1 MAFFGLAGPIRT
13 NLDHSSSAR
22 KRSFFPTLFISLT
35 RSMRSYFLFLSILLA
50 AGAAALTT
58 GCGQTRGD
66 DAARS
71 DRLSVVATTSILT
84 DLAAQIGGEHVSAT
98 GLMGPGVDPHLYKAS
113 AGDVTRLSEADVIL
127 YNGLHLEGKM
137 GDVFEQMRR
146 RGVPVFAVAEESVAR
161 EDLIDSELFQGNYD
175 PHVWFDVS
183 LWKKAA
189 RRVQET
195 LAQADPLHAEAYRRR
210 LEDYLA
216 EMDRTHAYVREQAAA
231 IPADHRVIVTSHDA
245 FGYFG
250 RAYGFEVHGL
260 QGIST
265 AAEAGTADVQQLA
278 DLVAD
283 RRIPAMFVET
293 SISPRGIQAV
303 QEAVRARGFEVVI
316 GGTLYG
322 DALGDPDSQAGA
334 YLGMMRANID
344 AIVAALAR
352 DPA

>member
-1 MAFFGLAGPIRT
+1 
-13 NLDHSSSAR
+13 
-22 KRSFFPTLFISLT
+22 
-35 RSMRSYFLFLSILLA
+35 MRGYALCFSILFA
-50 AGAAALTT
+50 AGALA

-66 DAARS
+66 DAAPPG
-71 DRLSVVATTSILT
+71 RLGVVATTSIVA
-84 DLAAQIGGEHVSAT
+84 DLAAQIGGERVRTQS
-98 GLMGPGVDPHLYKAS
+98 LMGPGVDPHLYKAS

-137 GDVFEQMRR
+137 GDVFERMRQ
-146 RGVPVFAVAEESVAR
+146 RGVPVFAVAEASVSP
-161 EDLIDSELFQGNYD
+161 EDLIDSERFQGNYD

-195 LAQADPLHAEAYRRR
+195 LAEADPRHAAAYRQR
-210 LEDYLA
+210 LEGYLA
-216 EMDRTHAYVREQAAA
+216 ELDRTHAYVLEQAAA
-231 IPADHRVIVTSHDA
+231 IPAERRVLVTSHDA

-265 AAEAGTADVQQLA
+265 AAEAGTADVQRLA

-303 QEAVRARGFEVVI
+303 QEAVRARGFEVGI

-322 DALGDPDSQAGA
+322 DALGDPGAEAGT
-334 YLGMMRANID
+334 YSGMMRANID
-344 AIVAALAR
+344 AIVAALAP

>member
-1 MAFFGLAGPIRT
+1 
-13 NLDHSSSAR
+13 
-22 KRSFFPTLFISLT
+22 
-35 RSMRSYFLFLSILLA
+35 MRGYALCFSILFA
-50 AGAAALTT
+50 AGALA
-58 GCGQTRGD
+58 GCGQTRGH
-66 DAARS
+66 DAAPT
-71 DRLSVVATTSILT
+71 DRLGVVATTSIVA
-84 DLAAQIGGEHVSAT
+84 DLAAQIGGERVRAQR
-98 GLMGPGVDPHLYKAS
+98 LMGPGVDPHLYKAS

-137 GDVFEQMRR
+137 GDVFERMRQ
-146 RGVPVFAVAEESVAR
+146 RGVPVFAVAEASVAP
-161 EDLIDSELFQGNYD
+161 EDLIDSERFQGNYD

-195 LAQADPLHAEAYRRR
+195 LAEADPRHAEAYRQR
-210 LEDYLA
+210 LESYLA
-216 EMDRTHAYVREQAAA
+216 ELDLTHAYVLEQAAA
-231 IPADHRVIVTSHDA
+231 IPAERRVIVTSHDA

-265 AAEAGTADVQQLA
+265 ATEAGTADVQRLA

-283 RRIPAMFVET
+283 RRIPALFVET

-303 QEAVRARGFEVVI
+303 QEAVRARGFEVGI

-322 DALGDPDSQAGA
+322 DALGDPGAGA
-334 YLGMMRANID
+334 GTYSGMMRANID
-344 AIVAALAR
+344 AIVAALAP

>member
-1 MAFFGLAGPIRT
+1 MRPIQSYSLLLAIRYAAGPKVLAGA
-13 NLDHSSSAR
+13 LG
-22 KRSFFPTLFISLT
+22 TLGALGTQCGALT
-35 RSMRSYFLFLSILLA
+35 LA
-50 AGAAALTT
+50 ALIVLGAIT
-58 GCGQTRGD
+58 GCGQTRGH
-66 DAARS
+66 DAAS
-71 DRLSVVATTSILT
+71 PNQLGVVATTSMIADLT
-84 DLAAQIGGEHVSAT
+84 AQIGGERVSVT

-113 AGDVTRLSEADVIL
+113 AGDVTRLSQADVIL

-137 GDVFEQMRR
+137 GDVFEQMHG
-146 RGVPVFAVAEESVAR
+146 RGVPVFAVAEESTAP
-161 EDLIDSELFQGNYD
+161 EDLIDSERFQGNYD
-175 PHVWFDVS
+175 PHVWFDIA

-189 RRVQET
+189 RRVQEI
-195 LAQADPLHAEAYRRR
+195 LAEADPLHAETYQQR
-210 LEDYLA
+210 LDAYLA
-216 EMDRTHAYVREQAAA
+216 EMDRVHAYVREQAAA
-231 IPADHRVIVTSHDA
+231 LPADRRVLVTSHDA

-265 AAEAGTADVQQLA
+265 ASEAGAADVQHLA
-278 DLVAD
+278 DLVAR

-293 SISPRGIQAV
+293 SISPRGIEAV
-303 QEAVRARGFEVVI
+303 QEAVRARGFDVDV

-344 AIVAALAR
+344 AIVAALSR